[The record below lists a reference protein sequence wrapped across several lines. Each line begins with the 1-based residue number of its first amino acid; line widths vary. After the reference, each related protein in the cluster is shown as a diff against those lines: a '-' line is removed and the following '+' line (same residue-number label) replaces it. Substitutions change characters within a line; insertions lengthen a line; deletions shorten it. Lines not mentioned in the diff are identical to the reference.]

1 MFCKTKKHS
10 GEISRRFST
19 STPPPPP
26 QTRSFLALKEPFIL
40 HIQHHGC
47 RCRLSMYGW
56 TKFSNYLTR
65 MRNGQNLATK
75 WTRKR
80 KRLICNLTHVYT
92 SQHFKTSFTYDPETT
107 ARLLLQN
114 TPTSEV
120 NLVTMQYIVMNGWFT
135 SFSFHV
141 NRPPHSWDK
150 AISDFEL
157 ETPRSRSWMWS
168 KGKVIQSA
176 QYHINSLPFHF
187 TSIIPSIPDTAI
199 SKFDL
204 ETSKFKVTCEV
215 KGQCHILYLVSN
227 QCTSV
232 SFHIN

>member
-1 MFCKTKKHS
+1 M
-10 GEISRRFST
+10 
-19 STPPPPP
+19 
-26 QTRSFLALKEPFIL
+26 LALKEPLIL
-40 HIQHHGC
+40 HDQYHGC

-65 MRNGQNLATK
+65 MRNWQNLATK

-107 ARLLLQN
+107 AMLLLQN

-150 AISDFEL
+150 ALNLKLQDQGHGCGQRARSYSQPSNILTHFFFISYQSDHQFL
-157 ETPRSRSWMWS
+157 IQLFRNLTLKHLRSRSHVRS
-168 KGKVIQSA
+168 KVNVTYYT
-176 QYHINSLPFHF
+176 QYPTDALPFHF
-187 TSIIPSIPDTAI
+187 TSIRPTIPEIWP
-199 SKFDL
+199 K
-204 ETSKFKVTCEV
+204 
-215 KGQCHILYLVSN
+215 
-227 QCTSV
+227 
-232 SFHIN
+232 